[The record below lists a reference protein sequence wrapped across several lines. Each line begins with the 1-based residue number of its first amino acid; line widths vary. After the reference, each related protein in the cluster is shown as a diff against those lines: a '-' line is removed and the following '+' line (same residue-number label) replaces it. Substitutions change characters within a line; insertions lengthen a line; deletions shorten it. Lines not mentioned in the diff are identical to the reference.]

1 MTVKWMSRPTW
12 VAALSLALTQMAAA
26 NSTLNL
32 TDTITAMGTG
42 TGQTDNVYYPGFAA
56 NGTIIPTNTFSIG
69 DSFNGTNLAT
79 GRPYTSTGTNFK
91 NSGAVPNVWNFQDD
105 YAFSTGGAT
114 VQSVVIGL
122 PSYGGVGLDDLQARI
137 IYAAGNGAPT
147 LGAPAGGTLVD
158 SWQSVTGSAGLY
170 NITMPTGIAG
180 GSYILQIR
188 GEAAPGGGSYGGT
201 LAFTPVPLP
210 AALPLLLSGI
220 AGVGVLAGRR
230 RKLVVV
236 A

>member
-1 MTVKWMSRPTW
+1 MTSKWMSRPTW
-12 VAALSLALTQMAAA
+12 VGALTLALTQLAAA

-32 TDTITAMGTG
+32 TDTVTATG
-42 TGQTDNVYYPGFAA
+42 TGSGQTYNVYNSGFAA
-56 NGTIIPTNTFSIG
+56 NGTIVPTNTFSIG

-79 GRPYTSTGTNFK
+79 GRPYTSTGTDFNI
-91 NSGAVPNVWNFQDD
+91 SGTVPNVWNFQDD
-105 YAFSTGGAT
+105 YAFSTSGAT

-122 PSYGGVGLDDLQARI
+122 PGYGGTGLGDLQARI
-137 IYAAGNGAPT
+137 IYAAGNAAPT

-158 SWQSVTGSAGLY
+158 SWQSVSSSAGLY

-180 GSYILQIR
+180 GSYILQVR
-188 GEAAPGGGSYGGT
+188 GEAASGGGSYGGV
-201 LAFTPVPLP
+201 LSFTAVPLP

-220 AGVGVLAGRR
+220 AGVGVFARR
-230 RKLVVV
+230 RKLVV